1 MDHPNKNQPK
11 SDMMNKKLIHL
22 IQANEDWLMEKIL
35 HYAIEREYSKY
46 TSTLKE
52 AWRLSISGLSRSF
65 VSGLETGRTN
75 FLNYIPMK
83 ITAKTP
89 LQDLA

>member
-11 SDMMNKKLIHL
+11 NDMMNKKLIQL

-46 TSTLKE
+46 LNIK
-52 AWRLSISGLSRSF
+52 RSLAIIHF
-65 VSGLETGRTN
+65 W
-75 FLNYIPMK
+75 FIP
-83 ITAKTP
+83 IICVRA
-89 LQDLA
+89 